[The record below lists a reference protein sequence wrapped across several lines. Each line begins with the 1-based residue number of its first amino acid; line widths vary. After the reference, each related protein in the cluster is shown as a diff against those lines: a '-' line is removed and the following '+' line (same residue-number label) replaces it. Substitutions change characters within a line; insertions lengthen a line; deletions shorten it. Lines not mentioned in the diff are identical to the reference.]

1 MSALLS
7 WMAYTDQE
15 YINEQIDKYDLVTQ
29 PYLPSEMIAAV
40 AKGNAMAAIFG
51 GKKMGKESVYQKSKL
66 SVRIK
71 IFNGR
76 QRMYK

>member
-1 MSALLS
+1 MRGLLS

-15 YINEQIDKYDLVTQ
+15 YINEQIDKYDPVTD
-29 PYLPSEMIAAV
+29 PYLPSEMIAAI

-51 GKKMGKESVYQKSKL
+51 GKKMGRESVYQKSKL
-66 SVRIK
+66 SVKVK
-71 IFNGR
+71 IFHGR